1 MSAQTA
7 ARPGEQGASGR
18 TAYHGA
24 GRGSGGRG
32 ANGRGDPYALRK
44 RPPLYWRRTRAA
56 WGFALPFVLLF
67 ITFTAGPVLMSLA
80 MAVTDI
86 RSRDLRN
93 PLAVEFVGIDNFTSV
108 FADPL
113 FRKAAANTAYF
124 VLVGVPLTLA
134 LSLAIAVVLNAGI
147 TRFKA
152 LFRVGYYMPVVTS
165 IVAVAVVWR
174 FLLHPD
180 VGLLNEVL
188 GWVGI
193 DGPHWLGS
201 TTWAMPAMIAMAT
214 WRSMGTLIIIF
225 LAGLQSVPT
234 ALHEA
239 AALDGAGAWQR
250 FRFITVPTLRPTL
263 LFGAVI
269 TGIGYVQFFEEP
281 FVMTQGGPLNS
292 TLSVAFHTY
301 NQFGFG
307 NYGYAA
313 AMSYVLFVAVVILA
327 LVQFRLLG
335 ERDDKP
341 KRRRRKP
348 APTPVARQEIGR

>member
-1 MSAQTA
+1 MTA
-7 ARPGEQGASGR
+7 RVPSSPPAPA
-18 TAYHGA
+18 
-24 GRGSGGRG
+24 
-32 ANGRGDPYALRK
+32 PVLRK
-44 RPPLYWRRTRAA
+44 RPPLYRRRTRAA

-67 ITFTAGPVLMSLA
+67 SVFTAGPVLMSLA

-86 RSRDLRN
+86 RSRDLQN
-93 PLAVEFVGIDNFTSV
+93 PFSVEFVGLDNFVAV
-108 FADPL
+108 FQDPM

-134 LSLAIAVVLNAGI
+134 VSLAVAVLLNAGI
-147 TRFKA
+147 TRLKTF
-152 LFRVGYYMPVVTS
+152 FRVGYYMPVVTS

-180 VGLLNEVL
+180 QGLLNEVL
-188 GWVGI
+188 GWFGI
-193 DGPHWLGS
+193 DGPNWLAS
-201 TTWAMPAMIAMAT
+201 TTWAMPSMIAMAT
-214 WRSMGTLIIIF
+214 WRSIGTLIIIF

-234 ALHEA
+234 SLHEA
-239 AALDGAGAWQR
+239 AALDGAGSWQR
-250 FRFITVPTLRPTL
+250 FRHITVPSIRPTL

-292 TLSVAFHTY
+292 TLSVAYHTY

-313 AMSYVLFVAVVILA
+313 AMSYVLFIAVVLLT
-327 LVQFRLLG
+327 LVQFRFLG
-335 ERDDKP
+335 ERDDT
-341 KRRRRKP
+341 RRRRRRRRR
-348 APTPVARQEIGR
+348 AHLPTPVASKEVGR

>member
-1 MSAQTA
+1 MSADTTV
-7 ARPGEQGASGR
+7 RPGAQAPDR
-18 TAYHGA
+18 T
-24 GRGSGGRG
+24 
-32 ANGRGDPYALRK
+32 DPPPVRK
-44 RPPLYWRRTRAA
+44 HAPLYWRHTRAA

-67 ITFTAGPVLMSLA
+67 TAFTAGPVLMSLA
-80 MAVTDI
+80 MAVTDL
-86 RSRDLRN
+86 RSRDLRD
-93 PLAVEFVGIDNFTSV
+93 PFAVNFVGLDNFAAV

-113 FRKAAANTAYF
+113 FRKAALNTAYF
-124 VLVGVPLTLA
+124 VLVGVPLTLC
-134 LSLAIAVVLNAGI
+134 LSLGIAVLLNSGI
-147 TRFKA
+147 TRLKTF
-152 LFRVGYYMPVVTS
+152 FRVGYYMPVVTS

-180 VGLLNEVL
+180 SGLLNEVL
-188 GWVGI
+188 GLFGVE
-193 DGPHWLGS
+193 GPHWLGS
-201 TTWAMPAMIAMAT
+201 TTWAMPSMIAMAT
-214 WRSMGTLIIIF
+214 WRSIGTLIIIF
-225 LAGLQSVPT
+225 VAGLQGVPT

-250 FRFITVPTLRPTL
+250 FRHITIPTMRPTL

-313 AMSYVLFVAVVILA
+313 AMSYVLFLAVVVLT
-327 LVQFRLLG
+327 LVQFWFLG
-335 ERDDKP
+335 ERSDKP
-341 KRRRRKP
+341 RKRRRP
-348 APTPVARQEIGR
+348 VPVANKEIGR

>member
-1 MSAQTA
+1 MTSGTA
-7 ARPGEQGASGR
+7 VRPGEQAPGR
-18 TAYHGA
+18 A
-24 GRGSGGRG
+24 
-32 ANGRGDPYALRK
+32 DPYPVRK
-44 RPPLYWRRTRAA
+44 HSPLYRRRTRAA
-56 WGFALPFVLLF
+56 WGFALPFVILF
-67 ITFTAGPVLMSLA
+67 AVFTVGPVLMSLA
-80 MAVTDI
+80 MAVTDL
-86 RSRDLRN
+86 RSRDLRT
-93 PLAVEFVGIDNFTSV
+93 PLAVEFIGLENFVAV
-108 FADPL
+108 FEDPL

-124 VLVGVPLTLA
+124 VLVGIPLTLA
-134 LSLAIAVVLNAGI
+134 LSLAIAVVLNSGI
-147 TRFKA
+147 TRLTT

-180 VGLLNEVL
+180 SGMINEVL
-188 GWVGI
+188 GWFGI
-193 DGPHWLGS
+193 EGPNWLES

-214 WRSMGTLIIIF
+214 WRSIGTLIVIF
-225 LAGLQSVPT
+225 LAGLQGVP
-234 ALHEA
+234 ASLHEA

-250 FRFITVPTLRPTL
+250 FRYITLPTMRPTL

-313 AMSYVLFVAVVILA
+313 AMSYVLFLAVVLLA
-327 LVQFRLLG
+327 VVQFRLLG
-335 ERDDKP
+335 ERDEP
-341 KRRRRKP
+341 RRRRRRK
-348 APTPVARQEIGR
+348 AAVARQEIGR

>member
-1 MSAQTA
+1 MSAETEVQPGAPQAPGRA
-7 ARPGEQGASGR
+7 ASYTP
-18 TAYHGA
+18 
-24 GRGSGGRG
+24 
-32 ANGRGDPYALRK
+32 RK
-44 RPPLYWRRTRAA
+44 RPPLYARRTRAA
-56 WGFALPFVLLF
+56 WGFALPFMLLF
-67 ITFTAGPVLMSLA
+67 LVFTLGPVLMSLA
-80 MAVTDI
+80 MAVTDL

-93 PLAVEFVGIDNFTSV
+93 PFAVEFVGIDNFTAV

-113 FRKAAANTAYF
+113 FRKAAGNTAYF
-124 VLVGVPLTLA
+124 VLVGVPLTIALA
-134 LSLAIAVVLNAGI
+134 LAIAVVLNAGI
-147 TRFKA
+147 TKFKA
-152 LFRVGYYMPVVTS
+152 LFRIGYYMPVVTS

-193 DGPHWLGS
+193 DGPNWLAS
-201 TTWAMPAMIAMAT
+201 TTWAMPSMIAMAT
-214 WRSMGTLIIIF
+214 WRSIGTLIVIF

-250 FRFITVPTLRPTL
+250 FRHITVPTLRPTL

-313 AMSYVLFVAVVILA
+313 AMSYVLFLAVVLLA

-335 ERDDKP
+335 DRDNPKP
-341 KRRRRKP
+341 KKRKP
-348 APTPVARQEIGR
+348 VPVASKEIGR

>member
-1 MSAQTA
+1 MSASTA
-7 ARPGEQGASGR
+7 ARTGVHAPVRAADQQI
-18 TAYHGA
+18 
-24 GRGSGGRG
+24 
-32 ANGRGDPYALRK
+32 RK
-44 RPPLYWRRTRAA
+44 HAPLYRRRTRAA

-67 ITFTAGPVLMSLA
+67 TVFTAGPVLMSLA
-80 MAVTDI
+80 MAVTDL

-93 PLAVEFVGIDNFTSV
+93 PLAVDFVGLDNFV
-108 FADPL
+108 AVLQDPL
-113 FRKAAANTAYF
+113 FRKAAGNTAYF
-124 VLVGVPLTLA
+124 VLVGVPLTLS
-134 LSLAIAVVLNAGI
+134 LSLAIAVILNAGI
-147 TRFKA
+147 TRLRAF
-152 LFRVGYYMPVVTS
+152 FRVGYYMPVVTS

-180 VGLLNEVL
+180 TGLINEVL

-193 DGPHWLGS
+193 DGPNWLAS
-201 TTWAMPAMIAMAT
+201 TTWAMPSMIAMAT
-214 WRSMGTLIIIF
+214 WRSIGTLIIIF
-225 LAGLQSVPT
+225 LAGLQGVPT
-234 ALHEA
+234 SLHEA

-250 FRFITVPTLRPTL
+250 FRYITLPTMRPTL

-313 AMSYVLFVAVVILA
+313 AMSYVLFLAVVLLT
-327 LVQFRLLG
+327 LVQFRFLG
-335 ERDDKP
+335 ERDAPK
-341 KRRRRKP
+341 KRRRT
-348 APTPVARQEIGR
+348 PTPVARQEIGR

>member
-1 MSAQTA
+1 MPVRTESAPST
-7 ARPGEQGASGR
+7 PV
-18 TAYHGA
+18 
-24 GRGSGGRG
+24 
-32 ANGRGDPYALRK
+32 LRK
-44 RPPLYWRRTRAA
+44 RPPLYRRRTRAA
-56 WGFALPFVLLF
+56 WGFALPFVVLF
-67 ITFTAGPVLMSLA
+67 SVFTAGPVLMSLA

-86 RSRDLRN
+86 RSRDLRD
-93 PLAVEFVGIDNFTSV
+93 PFAVEFVGLDNFVAV
-108 FADPL
+108 FQDPM
-113 FRKAAANTAYF
+113 FRKAAGNTAYF

-134 LSLAIAVVLNAGI
+134 VSLAVAVLLNAGI
-147 TRFKA
+147 TRLKTF
-152 LFRVGYYMPVVTS
+152 FRVGYYMPVVTS

-180 VGLLNEVL
+180 QGLINEVL
-188 GWVGI
+188 GWFGVE
-193 DGPHWLGS
+193 GPNWLAS

-214 WRSMGTLIIIF
+214 WRSIGTLIIIF

-234 ALHEA
+234 SLHEA

-250 FRFITVPTLRPTL
+250 FRYITVPSMRPTL

-313 AMSYVLFVAVVILA
+313 AMSYVLFVAVVLLT
-327 LVQFRLLG
+327 LVQFRFLG
-335 ERDDKP
+335 ERDET
-341 KRRRRKP
+341 RRRRWRRKP
-348 APTPVARQEIGR
+348 RPTAVASKEIGR

>member
-1 MSAQTA
+1 MTARAPSVPPASA
-7 ARPGEQGASGR
+7 PV
-18 TAYHGA
+18 
-24 GRGSGGRG
+24 
-32 ANGRGDPYALRK
+32 LRK
-44 RPPLYWRRTRAA
+44 RPPLYRRRTRAA

-67 ITFTAGPVLMSLA
+67 SVFTAGPVLMSLA

-93 PLAVEFVGIDNFTSV
+93 PFSVEFVGLDNFAAV
-108 FADPL
+108 FQDPM

-134 LSLAIAVVLNAGI
+134 VSLAVAVLLNAGI
-147 TRFKA
+147 TRLKTF
-152 LFRVGYYMPVVTS
+152 FRVGYYMPVVTS

-180 VGLLNEVL
+180 QGLLNEVL
-188 GWVGI
+188 GWFGI
-193 DGPHWLGS
+193 DGPNWLAS
-201 TTWAMPAMIAMAT
+201 TTWAMPSMIAMAT
-214 WRSMGTLIIIF
+214 WRSIGTLIIIF

-234 ALHEA
+234 SLHEA
-239 AALDGAGAWQR
+239 AALDGAGSWQR
-250 FRFITVPTLRPTL
+250 FRYITVPSIRPTL

-292 TLSVAFHTY
+292 TLSVAYHTY

-313 AMSYVLFVAVVILA
+313 AMSYVLFIAVVLLT
-327 LVQFRLLG
+327 LVQFRFLG
-335 ERDDKP
+335 ERDDTRP
-341 KRRRRKP
+341 RRRRRRAQQP
-348 APTPVARQEIGR
+348 AAVASKEIGR

>member
-1 MSAQTA
+1 MTSGTTVRPGAQT
-7 ARPGEQGASGR
+7 PGR
-18 TAYHGA
+18 A
-24 GRGSGGRG
+24 GS
-32 ANGRGDPYALRK
+32 YELRK
-44 RPPLYWRRTRAA
+44 HSPLYRRRTRAA

-67 ITFTAGPVLMSLA
+67 AAFTVGPVLMSLV
-80 MAVTDI
+80 MAVTDL

-93 PLAVEFVGIDNFTSV
+93 PLAVEFVGLDNFV
-108 FADPL
+108 AVLQDPL

-124 VLVGVPLTLA
+124 VLVGVPLALA
-134 LSLAIAVVLNAGI
+134 ISLAIAVLMNSGI
-147 TRFKA
+147 TRFRTI
-152 LFRVGYYMPVVTS
+152 FRVGYYMPVVTS

-180 VGLLNEVL
+180 LGMVNQAL

-193 DGPHWLGS
+193 EGPNWLES
-201 TTWAMPAMIAMAT
+201 TTWAMPAMIAMAV
-214 WRSMGTLIIIF
+214 WRSIGTLIIIF
-225 LAGLQSVPT
+225 LAGLQGVPT
-234 ALHEA
+234 SLHEA

-250 FRFITVPTLRPTL
+250 FRHVTLPTMRPTI

-313 AMSYVLFVAVVILA
+313 AMSYVLFVAVVVLA

-335 ERDDKP
+335 ERDTP
-341 KRRRRKP
+341 RKP
-348 APTPVARQEIGR
+348 RRTLRPVASKEIGR

>member
-1 MSAQTA
+1 MSTDTA
-7 ARPGEQGASGR
+7 VRSGAKVPGPTEPAKV
-18 TAYHGA
+18 
-24 GRGSGGRG
+24 
-32 ANGRGDPYALRK
+32 RK
-44 RPPLYWRRTRAA
+44 HAPLYWRHTRAA

-67 ITFTAGPVLMSLA
+67 TAFTAGPVLMSLA

-86 RSRDLRN
+86 KSRDLRN
-93 PLAVEFVGIDNFTSV
+93 PLGVNFVGLDNFVAV
-108 FADPL
+108 FQDPI

-124 VLVGVPLTLA
+124 VLVGVPLTLG
-134 LSLAIAVVLNAGI
+134 LSLAIAVVLNAGV
-147 TRFKA
+147 TRLKTF
-152 LFRVGYYMPVVTS
+152 FRVGYYMPVVTS

-180 VGLLNEVL
+180 SGLVNEVL
-188 GWVGI
+188 GLFGVN
-193 DGPHWLGS
+193 GPNWLGS
-201 TTWAMPAMIAMAT
+201 TTWAMPSMIAMAT
-214 WRSMGTLIIIF
+214 WRSIGTLIIIF
-225 LAGLQSVPT
+225 LAGLQGVPT

-239 AALDGAGAWQR
+239 AALDGAGSWQR
-250 FRFITVPTLRPTL
+250 FRFITLPMMRPTL

-269 TGIGYVQFFEEP
+269 TGVGYVQFFEEP

-292 TLSVAFHTY
+292 TLSVAYLTY

-335 ERDDKP
+335 ERPDKP
-341 KRRRRKP
+341 KRRRAK
-348 APTPVARQEIGR
+348 ATPVASKEIGR

>member
-1 MSAQTA
+1 MSADTVVLTTTGTA
-7 ARPGEQGASGR
+7 PGSPEPGATRKARKHSR
-18 TAYHGA
+18 
-24 GRGSGGRG
+24 
-32 ANGRGDPYALRK
+32 
-44 RPPLYWRRTRAA
+44 LYWRRTFVA

-67 ITFTAGPVLMSLA
+67 TAFTAGPVLMSLA

-93 PLAVEFVGIDNFTSV
+93 PFAVSFVGLDNFAAV
-108 FADPL
+108 FADPV
-113 FRKAAANTAYF
+113 FRKAALNTAYF
-124 VLVGVPLTLA
+124 VLVGVPLTLS
-134 LSLAIAVVLNAGI
+134 LSLAVAVVLNAGI
-147 TRFKA
+147 TRLKTFFK
-152 LFRVGYYMPVVTS
+152 VGYYMPVVTS

-180 VGLLNEVL
+180 SGLLNEAL
-188 GWVGI
+188 RLVGI
-193 DGPHWLGS
+193 EGPDWLGS
-201 TTWAMPAMIAMAT
+201 TTWALPSMIAMAT

-225 LAGLQSVPT
+225 LAGLQGVPT

-239 AALDGAGAWQR
+239 GALDGANAWQR
-250 FRFITVPTLRPTL
+250 FRYITVPEIRPTL

-292 TLSVAFHTY
+292 TLSVAYHTY

-313 AMSYVLFVAVVILA
+313 AMSYVLFLAVVVLA

-335 ERDDKP
+335 EHDTP
-341 KRRRRKP
+341 RRKLFRKR
-348 APTPVARQEIGR
+348 TPIADQEA